1 MIESLVL
8 TNTVTLQSVLLD
20 KNDSELVLDEADL
33 GTVEG
38 THHSYKYV
46 SQVGVYIDSTTLEQR
61 VVAISGWV
69 IGNTYDELKANKAV
83 LNKLINPLHTV
94 EVVVQDKYKLDFKPD
109 FSVKYSASY
118 EENNE
123 VLCKFL
129 IQGTCAD
136 PMFTTK
142 DKQTALIASIIPKF
156 RFPLVIPQ
164 NNGILM
170 GLREPSLL
178 ATLNNGGDIDTGLLI
193 TFSCTS
199 TVTNPSLLN
208 VDTREFIKINKTMSA
223 GEQIIVSTGSGEKYI
238 KGIVSGEVS
247 NYFKYMDFDS
257 TWLQLHTGEN
267 ILKYDAD
274 DNVDGLEVLISFL
287 PKYLEVQ

>member
-1 MIESLVL
+1 MIDSLVL

-20 KNDSELVLDEADL
+20 KDNSELVLDEADL

-69 IGNTYDELKANKAV
+69 IGNTYDELKANKGV

-94 EVVVQDKYKLDFKPD
+94 EVIVQDKYKLDFKPD

-164 NNGILM
+164 NSGILM

-193 TFSCTS
+193 IFSCTS

-238 KGIVSGEVS
+238 KGIVSGEES

>member
-20 KNDSELVLDEADL
+20 KDNSYLVLDEADL

-46 SQVGVYIDSTTLEQR
+46 NQVGVYIDSTTLEQR
-61 VVAISGWV
+61 TVAISGWV
-69 IGNTYDELKANKAV
+69 IGDTYDELRENKKV
-83 LNKLINPLHTV
+83 LNRLVNPLHPIDA
-94 EVVVQDKYKLDFKPD
+94 VVQEKYKLTFKPD
-109 FSVKYSASY
+109 YSVKYSVSY

-142 DKQTALIASIIPKF
+142 DKQSALVASTIPKF
-156 RFPLVIPQ
+156 RFPLIIPK
-164 NNGILM
+164 NAGILM

-178 ATLNNGGDIDTGLLI
+178 ATLNNGGDIDTGLLV

-208 VDTREFIKINKTMSA
+208 VDTREFIKVNKVMSA
-223 GEQIIVSTGSGEKYI
+223 GEQIVISTGSGEKYI
-238 KGIVSGEVS
+238 KGIVNGVEY

-267 ILKYDAD
+267 TLKYDAD
-274 DNVDGLEVLISFL
+274 SNVAGLEVLISFL

>member
-61 VVAISGWV
+61 TVAISGWV
-69 IGNTYDELKANKAV
+69 IGDTYDELKANKEV
-83 LNKLINPLHTV
+83 LNRLVNPLHTIDAV
-94 EVVVQDKYKLDFKPD
+94 IQDKYKLSFKPD
-109 FSVKYSASY
+109 FSVKYSVSY

>member
-20 KNDSELVLDEADL
+20 KDDSELVLDEADL

-61 VVAISGWV
+61 TVSISGWV
-69 IGNTYDELKANKAV
+69 IGDTYDELKSNKEV
-83 LNKLINPLHTV
+83 LNRLVNPLHPIDAI
-94 EVVVQDKYKLDFKPD
+94 VQEKYKLTFKPD
-109 FSVKYSASY
+109 YSVKYSVSY

-142 DKQTALIASIIPKF
+142 DKQSALIASIIPKF

-164 NNGILM
+164 GTGILM

-178 ATLNNGGDIDTGLLI
+178 ATLNNGGDIDTGLLV

-208 VDTREFIKINKTMSA
+208 VDTREFIKINKVMSA
-223 GEQIIVSTGSGEKYI
+223 GEQIVISTGSGEKYI
-238 KGIVSGEVS
+238 KGIVNGVEY

-267 ILKYDAD
+267 TLKYDAD
-274 DNVDGLEVLISFL
+274 NNVDGLEVLISFL

>member
-1 MIESLVL
+1 MIESLIL
-8 TNTVTLQSVLLD
+8 TNTVTLQSVVLD
-20 KNDSELVLDEADL
+20 KDNSYFVLDEADL

-61 VVAISGWV
+61 TVAISGWV
-69 IGNTYDELKANKAV
+69 IGDTYDELRENKKI
-83 LNKLINPLHTV
+83 LNRLVNPLHPIDAV
-94 EVVVQDKYKLDFKPD
+94 IQEKYKLTFKPD
-109 FSVKYSASY
+109 YSVKYSVSY
-118 EENNE
+118 KENNE

-142 DKQTALIASIIPKF
+142 DKQYALIASTIPKF

-164 NNGILM
+164 GTGILM

-178 ATLNNGGDIDTGLLI
+178 ATLNNGGDIDTGLLV

-208 VDTREFIKINKTMSA
+208 VDTREFIKVNKTMSA
-223 GEQIIVSTGSGEKYI
+223 GEQIVISTGSGEKYI
-238 KGIVSGEVS
+238 KGIVDGVEY

-267 ILKYDAD
+267 TLKYDAD
-274 DNVDGLEVLISFL
+274 SNVAGLEVLISFL

>member
-1 MIESLVL
+1 MIDSLVL

-20 KNDSELVLDEADL
+20 KDNSELVLDEADL

-83 LNKLINPLHTV
+83 LNKLINPLHMV

-208 VDTREFIKINKTMSA
+208 VDTREFIKINKTMSS

-238 KGIVSGEVS
+238 KGIVSGEES

>member
-1 MIESLVL
+1 MIDSLVL

-20 KNDSELVLDEADL
+20 KDNSELVLDEADL

-164 NNGILM
+164 NKGILM

>member
-1 MIESLVL
+1 MIDSLVL

-20 KNDSELVLDEADL
+20 KDNSELVLDEADL

-136 PMFTTK
+136 PMFTK
-142 DKQTALIASIIPKF
+142 KLRQSALIASTIPKFHFPLIIPKNTG
-156 RFPLVIPQ
+156 LI
-164 NNGILM
+164 M

-178 ATLNNGGDIDTGLLI
+178 ATINNGGDIDTGMLI

-199 TVTNPSLLN
+199 TVTNPVLLN
-208 VDTREFIKINKTMSA
+208 VNTREFIKINKTIAS
-223 GEQIIVSTGSGEKYI
+223 GEQVIVSTSSGNKYI
-238 KGIVSGEVS
+238 KGVTKGEES
-247 NYFKYMDFDS
+247 NYFKYLDFDS
-257 TWLQLHTGEN
+257 TWLQLHTGDN

-274 DNVDGLEVLISFL
+274 NNTEGLEVLISFL

>member
-1 MIESLVL
+1 MIDSLVL

-20 KNDSELVLDEADL
+20 KNNSELVLDEADL

-69 IGNTYDELKANKAV
+69 IGNTYDELKANKGV
-83 LNKLINPLHTV
+83 LNKLINPLHTI

-136 PMFTTK
+136 PMFTK
-142 DKQTALIASIIPKF
+142 KLRQSALIASTIPKFHFPLIIPKNTG
-156 RFPLVIPQ
+156 LI
-164 NNGILM
+164 M

-178 ATLNNGGDIDTGLLI
+178 ATINNGGDIDTGMLI

-199 TVTNPSLLN
+199 TVTNPVLLN
-208 VDTREFIKINKTMSA
+208 VNTREFIKINKTIAS
-223 GEQIIVSTGSGEKYI
+223 GEQVIVSTSSGNKYI
-238 KGIVSGEVS
+238 KGVMKGEES
-247 NYFKYMDFDS
+247 NYFKYLDFDS
-257 TWLQLHTGEN
+257 TWLQLHTGDN

-274 DNVDGLEVLISFL
+274 NNVEGLEVLISFL

>member
-1 MIESLVL
+1 MIESILL

-20 KNDSELVLDEADL
+20 KDNSELVLDEADL

-69 IGNTYDELKANKAV
+69 TGNTYDELKANKAV

-142 DKQTALIASIIPKF
+142 DKQTALVASIIPKF

-164 NNGILM
+164 NKGILM

-178 ATLNNGGDIDTGLLI
+178 ATLNNDGDTDTGLLV
-193 TFSCTS
+193 TFYCTS

-223 GEQIIVSTGSGEKYI
+223 DEKIIVSTGSGEKYI
-238 KGIVSGEVS
+238 KGIVSGEEF

-267 ILKYDAD
+267 TLKYDAD
-274 DNVDGLEVLISFL
+274 ENVDGLEVLISFL

>member
-20 KNDSELVLDEADL
+20 KDNSELVLDEADL

-61 VVAISGWV
+61 TVSISGWV
-69 IGNTYDELKANKAV
+69 IGDTYGELKDNKEV
-83 LNKLINPLHTV
+83 LNRLVNPLHPIDAI
-94 EVVVQDKYKLDFKPD
+94 VQEKYKLTFKPD
-109 FSVKYSASY
+109 YSVKYSVSY

-136 PMFTTK
+136 PMFTTE
-142 DKQTALIASIIPKF
+142 DKQSALVASIIPKF

-164 NNGILM
+164 NTGILM

-178 ATLNNGGDIDTGLLI
+178 ATLNNGGDIDTGLLV

-208 VDTREFIKINKTMSA
+208 VDTREFIKVNKVMSA
-223 GEQIIVSTGSGEKYI
+223 GEQIVISTGSGEKYI
-238 KGIVSGEVS
+238 KGIVNGVEY

-274 DNVDGLEVLISFL
+274 NNVDGLEVLISFL

>member
-1 MIESLVL
+1 
-8 TNTVTLQSVLLD
+8 
-20 KNDSELVLDEADL
+20 
-33 GTVEG
+33 
-38 THHSYKYV
+38 
-46 SQVGVYIDSTTLEQR
+46 
-61 VVAISGWV
+61 
-69 IGNTYDELKANKAV
+69 
-83 LNKLINPLHTV
+83 
-94 EVVVQDKYKLDFKPD
+94 
-109 FSVKYSASY
+109 
-118 EENNE
+118 
-123 VLCKFL
+123 
-129 IQGTCAD
+129 
-136 PMFTTK
+136 MFTTK

-164 NNGILM
+164 NKGILM

-178 ATLNNGGDIDTGLLI
+178 ATLNNSGDIDTGLLI

-238 KGIVSGEVS
+238 KGIVSGEES

>member
-1 MIESLVL
+1 MIESILL
-8 TNTVTLQSVLLD
+8 TNTVTLQSVLFD
-20 KNDSELVLDEADL
+20 KDQSEFVLDEADL

-46 SQVGVYIDSTTLEQR
+46 SQVGVYIDSTSLEER
-61 VVAISGWV
+61 TVSITGWV
-69 IGNTYDELKANKAV
+69 IGDTYDLLRKNKEV
-83 LNKLINPLHTV
+83 LNRIANPQHTLEAIV
-94 EVVVQDKYKLDFKPD
+94 FDKYKLAFKPD
-109 FSVKYSASY
+109 YSVKYSVSY

-142 DKQTALIASIIPKF
+142 DRQSALVASVIPKF

-164 NNGILM
+164 NTGILM

-178 ATLNNGGDIDTGLLI
+178 ATLNNEGDIDTGMVI

-208 VDTREFIKINKTMSA
+208 VDTREFIKINKILSP
-223 GEQIIVSTGSGEKYI
+223 GEQIVVSTGSGEKYI
-238 KGIVSGEVS
+238 KGIVSGEEY

-257 TWLQLHTGEN
+257 TWLQLHLGANT
-267 ILKYDAD
+267 LKYDAD
-274 DNVDGLEVLISFL
+274 ENVDGLEVLISFL

>member
-20 KNDSELVLDEADL
+20 KDDSELVLDEADL

-61 VVAISGWV
+61 TVSISGWV
-69 IGNTYDELKANKAV
+69 IGDTYDELKVNKEI
-83 LNKLINPLHTV
+83 LNRLVNPLHPIDAV
-94 EVVVQDKYKLDFKPD
+94 IQEKYKLTFKPD
-109 FSVKYSASY
+109 YSVKYSVSY

-142 DKQTALIASIIPKF
+142 DKQSALIASIIPKF

-164 NNGILM
+164 GTGILM

-178 ATLNNGGDIDTGLLI
+178 ATLNNGGDIDTGLLV

-208 VDTREFIKINKTMSA
+208 VNTREFIKINKVMSA
-223 GEQIIVSTGSGEKYI
+223 GEQIVVSTGSGEKYI
-238 KGIVSGEVS
+238 KGIVNGVEY

-274 DNVDGLEVLISFL
+274 NNVDGLEVLISFL

>member
-1 MIESLVL
+1 MIDSLVL

-20 KNDSELVLDEADL
+20 KANSELVLDEADL

-94 EVVVQDKYKLDFKPD
+94 EAVIQDKYKLDFKPD

-136 PMFTTK
+136 PMFTK
-142 DKQTALIASIIPKF
+142 KLRQSALIASTIPKF
-156 RFPLVIPQ
+156 HFPLSIPK
-164 NNGILM
+164 NTGLIM

-178 ATLNNGGDIDTGLLI
+178 ATINNGGDIDTGMLI

-199 TVTNPSLLN
+199 TVTNPVLLN
-208 VDTREFIKINKTMSA
+208 VNTREFIKINKTIAS
-223 GEQIIVSTGSGEKYI
+223 GEQVIVSTSSGNKYI
-238 KGIVSGEVS
+238 KGVVKGEES
-247 NYFKYMDFDS
+247 NYFKYLDFDS
-257 TWLQLHTGEN
+257 TWLQLHTGDN

-274 DNVDGLEVLISFL
+274 NNVEGLEVLISFL

>member
-1 MIESLVL
+1 MIDSLVL

-69 IGNTYDELKANKAV
+69 IGNTYDELKANKQV
-83 LNKLINPLHTV
+83 LNKLINPLHTI
-94 EVVVQDKYKLDFKPD
+94 EAVVQDKYKLTFKPD
-109 FSVKYSASY
+109 FSVKYSVSY
-118 EENNE
+118 KENNE

-129 IQGTCAD
+129 IQGTCSD

>member
-1 MIESLVL
+1 MIDSLVL

-20 KNDSELVLDEADL
+20 KDNSELVLDEADL

-170 GLREPSLL
+170 GLREPLLL

-267 ILKYDAD
+267 LLKYDAD
-274 DNVDGLEVLISFL
+274 DNVGGLEVLISFL

>member
-1 MIESLVL
+1 MLESLIL

-20 KNDSELVLDEADL
+20 KDSSYLVLDEADL

-61 VVAISGWV
+61 TVAISGWV
-69 IGNTYDELKANKAV
+69 IGDTYGELKENKKI
-83 LNKLINPLHTV
+83 LNRLVNPLHTIDAV
-94 EVVVQDKYKLDFKPD
+94 IQEKYKLTFKPD
-109 FSVKYSASY
+109 YSVKYSVSY
-118 EENNE
+118 KENNE

-142 DKQTALIASIIPKF
+142 DKQSALIASTIPKL

-164 NNGILM
+164 DTGILM

-178 ATLNNGGDIDTGLLI
+178 ATLNNGGDIDTGLLV

-208 VDTREFIKINKTMSA
+208 VDTREFIKVNKVMSA
-223 GEQIIVSTGSGEKYI
+223 GEQIIISTGSGEKYI
-238 KGIVSGEVS
+238 KGIVNGVEY
-247 NYFKYMDFDS
+247 NYFKYVDFDS

-267 ILKYDAD
+267 TLKYDAD
-274 DNVDGLEVLISFL
+274 SNVAGLEVLISFL

>member
-1 MIESLVL
+1 MIESLIL
-8 TNTVTLQSVLLD
+8 TNTTTLQSVLLD
-20 KNDSELVLDEADL
+20 KDNSVLVLGEVDL
-33 GTVEG
+33 GTVTG

-46 SQVGVYIDSTTLEQR
+46 NQVGVYIDSTSLEQR
-61 VVAISGWV
+61 TIAINGWV
-69 IGNTYDELKANKAV
+69 TGDSYAELKSNREV
-83 LNKLINPLHTV
+83 LNHLINPLHTV
-94 EVVVQDKYKLDFKPD
+94 DIVVQDKYKLSFKPD
-109 FSVKYSASY
+109 FSVQYSAAY

-142 DKQTALIASIIPKF
+142 DKQAALVASIIPKF
-156 RFPLVIPQ
+156 RFPLVIPKTA
-164 NNGILM
+164 GILM

-178 ATLNNGGDIDTGLLI
+178 ANLNNGGDIDTGMLI

-208 VDTREFIKINKTMSA
+208 VNTREFIKIDKMLSV
-223 GEQIIVSTGSGEKYI
+223 GEQIIISTGSGEKYV
-238 KGIVSGEVS
+238 KGVTNGVES
-247 NYFKYMDFDS
+247 NYFKYMSFDS

-267 ILKYDAD
+267 IFKYDAD
-274 DNVDGLEVLISFL
+274 DNVDGLEVLISFY

>member
-20 KNDSELVLDEADL
+20 KNYSELVLDEADL

-61 VVAISGWV
+61 TVAISGWV
-69 IGNTYDELKANKAV
+69 IGDTYDELKANKEV
-83 LNKLINPLHTV
+83 LNRLVNPLHTIDAI
-94 EVVVQDKYKLDFKPD
+94 VQDKYKLTFKPD
-109 FSVKYSASY
+109 FSVKYSVSY

-156 RFPLVIPQ
+156 HFPLIIPK
-164 NNGILM
+164 NKGILM

-208 VDTREFIKINKTMSA
+208 VDTREFIKINKTVSA
-223 GEQIIVSTGSGEKYI
+223 GEKIIVSTGSGEKYI
-238 KGIVSGEVS
+238 KGIVSGEES

>member
-20 KNDSELVLDEADL
+20 KDNSELVLDEADL

-94 EVVVQDKYKLDFKPD
+94 EAVVQDKYKLNFKPD

-164 NNGILM
+164 NKGILM

>member
-1 MIESLVL
+1 MIDSLVL

-20 KNDSELVLDEADL
+20 KDNSELVLDEADL

-69 IGNTYDELKANKAV
+69 IGNTYDELKANKDV

-94 EVVVQDKYKLDFKPD
+94 EVVVQNKYKLDFKPD

-136 PMFTTK
+136 PRFPKTLR
-142 DKQTALIASIIPKF
+142 QSALIASTIPKFHFPLIIPKNAG
-156 RFPLVIPQ
+156 LI
-164 NNGILM
+164 M

-178 ATLNNGGDIDTGLLI
+178 ATINNGGDIDTGMLI

-199 TVTNPSLLN
+199 TVTNPVLLN
-208 VDTREFIKINKTMSA
+208 VNTREFIKINKTIAS
-223 GEQIIVSTGSGEKYI
+223 GEQVIVSTSSGNKYI
-238 KGIVSGEVS
+238 KGVVKGEES
-247 NYFKYMDFDS
+247 NYFKYLDFDS
-257 TWLQLHTGEN
+257 TWLQLHTGDN

-274 DNVDGLEVLISFL
+274 NNVEGLEVLISFL

>member
-1 MIESLVL
+1 MIESLIL

-20 KNDSELVLDEADL
+20 KDNSEFVLDEVDL

-61 VVAISGWV
+61 TVSISGWV
-69 IGNTYDELKANKAV
+69 IGNTYGELK
-83 LNKLINPLHTV
+83 LNKEALNRLTNPLHSIDV
-94 EVVVQDKYKLDFKPD
+94 LIQEKYKLTFKPD
-109 FSVKYSASY
+109 YSVKYSVSY

-142 DKQTALIASIIPKF
+142 DKQSALIASIIPKF

-164 NNGILM
+164 NTGILM

-178 ATLNNGGDIDTGLLI
+178 TTLNNGGDIDTGLLV

-208 VDTREFIKINKTMSA
+208 VDTREFIKINKVMSA
-223 GEQIIVSTGSGEKYI
+223 GEQIIISTGSGEKYI
-238 KGIVSGEVS
+238 KGIVNGVEY

-267 ILKYDAD
+267 TLKYDAD
-274 DNVDGLEVLISFL
+274 NNVDGLEVLISFL

>member
-1 MIESLVL
+1 MIESLIL

-20 KNDSELVLDEADL
+20 KDNSYLVLDEADL

-46 SQVGVYIDSTTLEQR
+46 NQVGVYIDSTTLEQR
-61 VVAISGWV
+61 TVAISGWV
-69 IGNTYDELKANKAV
+69 IGDTYTELEANKKA
-83 LNKLINPLHTV
+83 LNRLVNPLHPI
-94 EVVVQDKYKLDFKPD
+94 EVVVQEKYKLTFKPD
-109 FSVKYSASY
+109 YSVKYSVSY
-118 EENNE
+118 KENNE

-142 DKQTALIASIIPKF
+142 DKQSVPVASTIPKF
-156 RFPLVIPQ
+156 RFPLIIPK
-164 NNGILM
+164 NAGILM

-178 ATLNNGGDIDTGLLI
+178 AKINNGGDIDTGLLV

-208 VDTREFIKINKTMSA
+208 VDTREFIKVNKVMSA
-223 GEQIIVSTGSGEKYI
+223 GEQIIISTGSGEKYI
-238 KGIVSGEVS
+238 KGIVNDVEY

-267 ILKYDAD
+267 TLKYDAD
-274 DNVDGLEVLISFL
+274 SNVAGLEVLISFL

>member
-20 KNDSELVLDEADL
+20 KNDSELVLDKADL

-61 VVAISGWV
+61 TVAISGWI
-69 IGNTYDELKANKAV
+69 IGDTYDELKANKVV
-83 LNKLINPLHTV
+83 LNRLVNPLHTIDAV
-94 EVVVQDKYKLDFKPD
+94 IQDKYKLTFKPD
-109 FSVKYSASY
+109 FSVKYSVSY

-123 VLCKFL
+123 VLCRFL

-164 NNGILM
+164 DKGILM

-178 ATLNNGGDIDTGLLI
+178 ATLNNDGDIDVGLFI

-208 VDTREFIKINKTMSA
+208 VNTREFIKINKTMSA

-238 KGIVSGEVS
+238 KGIVSGEES

-267 ILKYDAD
+267 ILKYNAD
-274 DNVDGLEVLISFL
+274 NNVNGLGVVVSFL

>member
-20 KNDSELVLDEADL
+20 KDNSYLVLDEADL

-46 SQVGVYIDSTTLEQR
+46 NQVGVYIDSTTLEQR
-61 VVAISGWV
+61 TVAISGWV
-69 IGNTYDELKANKAV
+69 IGDTYDELRENKKV
-83 LNKLINPLHTV
+83 LNRLVNPLHPIDA
-94 EVVVQDKYKLDFKPD
+94 VVQEKYKLTFKPD
-109 FSVKYSASY
+109 YSVKYSVSY

-123 VLCKFL
+123 ILCKFL

-142 DKQTALIASIIPKF
+142 DKQSALVASTIPKF
-156 RFPLVIPQ
+156 RFPLIIPK
-164 NNGILM
+164 NAGILM

-178 ATLNNGGDIDTGLLI
+178 ATLNNGGDIDTGLLV

-208 VDTREFIKINKTMSA
+208 VDTREFIKVNKTMSA
-223 GEQIIVSTGSGEKYI
+223 GEQIVISTGSGEKYI
-238 KGIVSGEVS
+238 KGIVNGVEY

-257 TWLQLHTGEN
+257 TWLQLHVGEN
-267 ILKYDAD
+267 TLKYDAD
-274 DNVDGLEVLISFL
+274 SNVAGLEVLISFL

>member
-1 MIESLVL
+1 MIDSLVL

-20 KNDSELVLDEADL
+20 KDNSELVLDEADL

-69 IGNTYDELKANKAV
+69 IGNTYDELKANKGV

-94 EVVVQDKYKLDFKPD
+94 EVIVQDKYKLDFKPD

-178 ATLNNGGDIDTGLLI
+178 ATLNNSGDIDTGLLI

>member
-83 LNKLINPLHTV
+83 LNKLINPLHMV

>member
-1 MIESLVL
+1 MLESLIL

-20 KNDSELVLDEADL
+20 KDSSYLVLDEADL

-61 VVAISGWV
+61 TVAISGWV
-69 IGNTYDELKANKAV
+69 IGDTYGELKENKKI
-83 LNKLINPLHTV
+83 LNRLVNPLHTIDAV
-94 EVVVQDKYKLDFKPD
+94 IQEKYKLTFKPD
-109 FSVKYSASY
+109 YSVKYSVSY
-118 EENNE
+118 KENNE

-142 DKQTALIASIIPKF
+142 DKQSALIASTIPKF

-164 NNGILM
+164 DTGILM

-178 ATLNNGGDIDTGLLI
+178 ATLNNGGDIDTGLLV

-208 VDTREFIKINKTMSA
+208 VDTREFIKVNKVMSA
-223 GEQIIVSTGSGEKYI
+223 GEQIIISTGSGEKYI
-238 KGIVSGEVS
+238 KGIVNGVEY
-247 NYFKYMDFDS
+247 NYFKYVDFDS

-267 ILKYDAD
+267 TLKYDAD
-274 DNVDGLEVLISFL
+274 SNVAGLEVLISFL

>member
-1 MIESLVL
+1 MIESILL
-8 TNTVTLQSVLLD
+8 TNTVTLQSVLFD
-20 KNDSELVLDEADL
+20 KDQSEFVLDEADL

-46 SQVGVYIDSTTLEQR
+46 SQVGVYIDSTSLEER
-61 VVAISGWV
+61 TISITGWV
-69 IGNTYDELKANKAV
+69 IGDTYDLLRKNKEV
-83 LNKLINPLHTV
+83 LNRIANPQHTL
-94 EVVVQDKYKLDFKPD
+94 EAVVFDKYKLSFKPD
-109 FSVKYSASY
+109 YSVKYSVAY

-142 DKQTALIASIIPKF
+142 DRQSALVASVIPKF
-156 RFPLVIPQ
+156 KFPLVIPQ
-164 NNGILM
+164 DTGILM

-178 ATLNNGGDIDTGLLI
+178 ATLNNEGDIDTGMVI

-208 VDTREFIKINKTMSA
+208 VDTREFIKINKVLSP
-223 GEQIIVSTGSGEKYI
+223 GEQIVVSTGSGEKYI
-238 KGIVSGEVS
+238 KGTVSGEEY

-257 TWLQLHTGEN
+257 TWLQLHLGTN
-267 ILKYDAD
+267 TLKYDAD
-274 DNVDGLEVLISFL
+274 ENVDGLEVLISFF

>member
-20 KNDSELVLDEADL
+20 KNDSELVLDKADL

-61 VVAISGWV
+61 TVAISGWI
-69 IGNTYDELKANKAV
+69 IGDTYDELKANKAV
-83 LNKLINPLHTV
+83 LNRLVNPLHTID
-94 EVVVQDKYKLDFKPD
+94 VVIQDKYKLTFKPD
-109 FSVKYSASY
+109 FSVKYSVSY

-123 VLCKFL
+123 VLCRFL

-164 NNGILM
+164 DKGILM

-178 ATLNNGGDIDTGLLI
+178 ATLNNDGDTDVGLFI

-208 VDTREFIKINKTMSA
+208 VNTREFIKINKTMSA
-223 GEQIIVSTGSGEKYI
+223 GEQIVVSTGSGEKYI
-238 KGIVSGEVS
+238 KGIVSGEES

-274 DNVDGLEVLISFL
+274 NNVNGLEVVVSFL

>member
-20 KNDSELVLDEADL
+20 KDNSELVLDEADL

-136 PMFTTK
+136 PMFTK
-142 DKQTALIASIIPKF
+142 KLRQSALIASTIPKF
-156 RFPLVIPQ
+156 HFPLTIPK
-164 NNGILM
+164 NTGLIM

-178 ATLNNGGDIDTGLLI
+178 ATINNGGDIDTGMLI

-199 TVTNPSLLN
+199 TVTNPVLLN
-208 VDTREFIKINKTMSA
+208 VNTREFIKINKTIAS
-223 GEQIIVSTGSGEKYI
+223 GEQVIVSTSSGNKYI
-238 KGIVSGEVS
+238 KGVTKGEES
-247 NYFKYMDFDS
+247 NYFKYLDFDS
-257 TWLQLHTGEN
+257 TWLQLHTGDN

-274 DNVDGLEVLISFL
+274 NNVEGLEVLISFL

>member
-1 MIESLVL
+1 MIDSLVL

-20 KNDSELVLDEADL
+20 KDNSELVLDEADL

-69 IGNTYDELKANKAV
+69 IGNTYEELKANKGV
-83 LNKLINPLHTV
+83 LNKLINPLHTI
-94 EVVVQDKYKLDFKPD
+94 EVVVQDKYKLTFKPD
-109 FSVKYSASY
+109 FSVKYSVSY

-164 NNGILM
+164 NTGILM

-238 KGIVSGEVS
+238 KGIVSGEES

>member
-1 MIESLVL
+1 MIDSLVL

-20 KNDSELVLDEADL
+20 KDNSELVLDEADL

-83 LNKLINPLHTV
+83 LNKLINPLHMV

-164 NNGILM
+164 NKGILM

-238 KGIVSGEVS
+238 KGIVSGEES

>member
-1 MIESLVL
+1 MIDSLVL

-20 KNDSELVLDEADL
+20 KDNSELVLDEADL

-83 LNKLINPLHTV
+83 LNKLINPLHAV

-142 DKQTALIASIIPKF
+142 DKQTALIASTIPKF

-238 KGIVSGEVS
+238 KGIVSGEES

-257 TWLQLHTGEN
+257 TWLQLHTGGN
-267 ILKYDAD
+267 TLKYDAD

>member
-1 MIESLVL
+1 MIDSLVL

-20 KNDSELVLDEADL
+20 KDNSELVLDEADL

-142 DKQTALIASIIPKF
+142 GKQTALIASIIPKF

-170 GLREPSLL
+170 GLREPLLL